1 MKHLFKQPLFYTT
14 VLSLLALG
22 LIIASYVFGWTTPT
36 QSPPAGNVVLQS
48 VTPGGSTGYVQF
60 ASSTQFAGDAN
71 LFWDNTNKRLGI
83 GTTTPAYGL
92 HIIGTM
98 GTTATTTLAISGGN
112 VGIGT
117 TAPGGKLEVAGNIKI
132 SGTGNGINFPDGSV
146 QTSAASG
153 LVFKRMFITS
163 TTYTGNL
170 GGLSGA
176 DAACQARANA
186 AGLGGT
192 WKAILS
198 SSTVNAKDRIGY
210 NWDGI
215 INLLGTVLYFNPRSS
230 RPNITDISG
239 FFSANPII
247 DVNYGITTE
256 AKVYATG
263 SSWTWTGTNIG
274 GIVYSGTTCVDWT
287 SNSTSYS
294 GWGGSEGSNYSL
306 YPVNWI
312 SGSVLN
318 CNSSYQL
325 YCIEQ

>member
-14 VLSLLALG
+14 VLSLLTLG

-36 QSPPAGNVVLQS
+36 QNPPAGNVVLSQGAL
-48 VTPGGSTGYVQF
+48 PAGSAGYVQF
-60 ASSTQFAGDAN
+60 ASSSTAFGADAN
-71 LFWDNTNKRLGI
+71 FFWDNTNKRLGI

-98 GTTATTTLAISGGN
+98 GTTATTTVAISGGN

-117 TAPGGKLEVAGNIKI
+117 TAPGEKLEVAGNIKI
-132 SGTGNGINFPDGSV
+132 SGTGNGIKFPDGSV
-146 QTSAASG
+146 QTSG

-163 TTYTGNL
+163 TAYTGNL

-176 DAACQARANA
+176 DNACQARANA

-215 INLLGTVLYFNPRSS
+215 MNLYGTVLYFNPRSS

-239 FFSANPII
+239 FFSGNSMI
-247 DVNYGITTE
+247 DYSNGLTKEDKTFAPTT
-256 AKVYATG
+256 Y
-263 SSWTWTGTNIG
+263 TWTGTLIG
-274 GIVYSGTTCVDWT
+274 GTVYSGYTCNDWT
-287 SNSTSYS
+287 DGSTSYS
-294 GWGGSEGSNYSL
+294 GANGNDNAASVGGWIKWGTYA
-306 YPVNWI
+306 
-312 SGSVLN
+312 
-318 CNSSYQL
+318 CNNTRAL